1 MKWGLSPIK
10 NGEMNKIKFLFKL
23 KLCAVSLGLFL
34 SGNILAQ
41 TDTLSFLHIT
51 DTHIISDLAFYHPG
65 IVEGR
70 KHYGEGNEPLKHFLQ
85 TMPEKTNCDF
95 VAITGDLID
104 FFEAQTGDG
113 KMLGFQA
120 EQFAR
125 LIDGSPVPVF
135 ATLGNHDIA
144 AYSWPEDKRES
155 SQTMVERA
163 RATWSKNL
171 ECFKNGTYYS
181 RLVEVDGKKYRLIFL
196 DNGYNSFLPEEDI
209 VTPYIDKP
217 QLHWLE
223 DQIQQSE
230 DDTEIIFMHIPVV
243 PANREDEPACELY
256 SVLAKYMSPRMILA
270 GHNHKNAIRDFSS
283 VENMK
288 ITQVQTGAFGR
299 SVENWRLISLT
310 NNKILVSYPGNKDTE
325 IEISIDE

>member
-1 MKWGLSPIK
+1 MKKG
-10 NGEMNKIKFLFKL
+10 KFLFKL
-23 KLCAVSLGLFL
+23 KLCTVLLGVFL
-34 SGNILAQ
+34 SGKIFAQ
-41 TDTLSFLHIT
+41 PDTLSFLHIT
-51 DTHIISDLAFYHPG
+51 DTHIISDLGFYHPG

-70 KHYGEGNEPLKHFLQ
+70 KHYGQGNEPLKHFLHA
-85 TMPEKTNCDF
+85 MPEKTSCDF

-104 FFEAQTGDG
+104 FFEGQTGDG

-144 AYSWPEDKRES
+144 AYSWPKNKRES
-155 SQTMVERA
+155 SQKMVGRA

-181 RLVEVDGKKYRLIFL
+181 RLLEVGGKKYRLIFL
-196 DNGYNSFLPEEDI
+196 DNSYNSFLPEEDI

-223 DQIQQSE
+223 DQIQQSG
-230 DDTEIIFMHIPVV
+230 DDTEIIFMHIPVIS
-243 PANREDEPACELY
+243 ANSEDEPACELY
-256 SVLAKYMSPRMILA
+256 SVLAKYPSPRMILA

-283 VENMK
+283 AENKK
-288 ITQVQTGAFGR
+288 ITQVQTDAFGR
-299 SVENWRLISLT
+299 NIENWRLISLT
-310 NNKILVSYPGNKDTE
+310 NDKILVSYPGNKDTE